1 MGFDSIS
8 LPQEAFTVGE
18 AKILVV
24 DDEPEFVDVVQT
36 VLEGSGY
43 DVVTAGSGEEGKQT
57 ALDEEPDLIILDVMM
72 ETDKA
77 GFDVAR
83 WLRSEESTENIPI
96 VMLTAVNQK
105 YPFGFKQDDIWL
117 PVDKFCEKPISPEDL
132 LSEIE
137 SSLNEV

>member
-1 MGFDSIS
+1 MGD
-8 LPQEAFTVGE
+8 

-43 DVVTAGSGEEGKQT
+43 EVVTAGSGEEGKQT

-83 WLRSEESTENIPI
+83 WLRSEEATEETPI

-105 YPFGFKQDDIWL
+105 YPFGFKEDDIWL

-132 LSEIE
+132 LEEIE
-137 SSLNEV
+137 GSLKEV

>member
-1 MGFDSIS
+1 M
-8 LPQEAFTVGE
+8 PE

-43 DVVTAGSGEEGKQT
+43 EVVTAGSGEAGKQQ

-83 WLRSEESTENIPI
+83 WLRSEETTEQIPI

-105 YPFGFKQDDIWL
+105 YPFGFTEDDIWL
-117 PVDKFCEKPISPEDL
+117 PVDKFLEKPVSPDELLQEVED
-132 LSEIE
+132 
-137 SSLNEV
+137 SLKKV

>member
-1 MGFDSIS
+1 M
-8 LPQEAFTVGE
+8 AE

-43 DVVTAGSGEEGKQT
+43 EVVTASSGEEGKQQ

-77 GFDVAR
+77 GFDAAR
-83 WLRSEESTENIPI
+83 WLRSEEATERIPI

-105 YPFGFKQDDIWL
+105 YPFGFKEDDIWL
-117 PVDKFCEKPISPEDL
+117 PVDKFLEKPVSPDKLLEEVED
-132 LSEIE
+132 SIKQA
-137 SSLNEV
+137 S

>member
-1 MGFDSIS
+1 M
-8 LPQEAFTVGE
+8 PEH
-18 AKILVV
+18 KILVV

-43 DVVTAGSGEEGKQT
+43 EVVTAGSGEEGKQM
-57 ALDEEPDLIILDVMM
+57 ALDSQPDLIILDVMM

-83 WLRSEESTENIPI
+83 WLRSEEVTEQIPI

-105 YPFGFKQDDIWL
+105 YPFGFTEDDIWL
-117 PVDKFCEKPISPEDL
+117 PVDKFLEKPISPDELLKEVED
-132 LSEIE
+132 SIQKA
-137 SSLNEV
+137 

>member
-1 MGFDSIS
+1 M
-8 LPQEAFTVGE
+8 PE

-43 DVVTAGSGEEGKQT
+43 DVVTAGSGEEGKQK

-77 GFDVAR
+77 GFEVAR
-83 WLRSEESTENIPI
+83 WLRSEEVTERIPI

-105 YPFGFKQDDIWL
+105 YPFGFTDDDIWL
-117 PVDKFCEKPISPEDL
+117 PVDKFLEKPVSPDKL
-132 LSEIE
+132 LEE
-137 SSLNEV
+137 VEGSLEGV